1 MGSGLRGWVAG
12 TISVMTLVADL
23 LAALDAK
30 RVLTDPLRLH
40 IYGKDSGIQR
50 GDPTVVVL
58 PETPEEVIAMMR
70 IAAAHDIPVIPR
82 GAGTGLASGAIA
94 TGPAIMVALT
104 KMNRILEIDP
114 VGATAWVE
122 PGVVNLDL
130 SKETA
135 SLGLYFAPDPSSQ
148 SVSTIG
154 GNVATG
160 AGGPHCLAEG
170 TTIDHILAVELV
182 TTDAELVTV
191 GSAAPDPIGLDL
203 RAVVVGSEGTLGIVT
218 KVLVKLTPTPPE
230 TRTVL
235 AAFKKI
241 EQAASAVSAIIA
253 AGIVPAALEM
263 IDHEMLIALE
273 NFLHAGLP
281 VEAGGVLLADVS
293 GHPASVD
300 EELSTVQEIMV
311 AEGAFDVATASDDKQ
326 RAELWKGRKS
336 AFGAVTQMAPDYYLQ
351 DTSVPRTKLAEVV
364 QQIYEIAHRHDLV
377 MMNVF
382 HAGDGNLHPMIAFD
396 ASEPGVLDHVHQA
409 SEETLA
415 LCVEAGGTLSGEHG
429 IGLEKR
435 DLMRLIYTDVDL
447 DAQAIIKEAFDPDDR
462 CNPGKVLPAGSR
474 MSNR

>member
-1 MGSGLRGWVAG
+1 
-12 TISVMTLVADL
+12 MTLVADL
-23 LAALDAK
+23 QAALDAK
-30 RVLTDPLRLH
+30 RVLSDPLRLH

-50 GDPTVVVL
+50 GNPTVVVL
-58 PETPEEVIAMMR
+58 PETTEEVVSVMR
-70 IAAAHDIPVIPR
+70 IAADHGLPVVPR

-94 TGPAIMVALT
+94 TDPAVMVALT
-104 KMNRILEIDP
+104 RMNKILEIDAT
-114 VGATAWVE
+114 GATAWVE

-130 SKETA
+130 SKRTET
-135 SLGLYFAPDPSSQ
+135 LGLHFAPDPSSQ

-170 TTIDHILAVELV
+170 TTIDHVLAVEIV
-182 TTDAELVTV
+182 TGDGDVVLV

-203 RAVVVGSEGTLGIVT
+203 RAVVVGSEGTLGIIT
-218 KVLVKLTPTPPE
+218 KVLVKLTPNPLE
-230 TRTVL
+230 TMTVL
-235 AAFKKI
+235 AAFERI
-241 EQAASAVSAIIA
+241 EQAAAAVSAIIA
-253 AGIVPAALEM
+253 DGIVPAALEM
-263 IDHEMLIALE
+263 IDRQMLIALE

-281 VEAGGVLLADVS
+281 VQAGGVLLADIS
-293 GHPASVD
+293 GHPASVG
-300 EELSTVQEIMV
+300 EELEAVRKIMID
-311 AEGAFDVATASDDKQ
+311 EGAFDVATATDDAQ
-326 RAELWKGRKS
+326 RAELWRGRKS

-364 QQIYEIAHRHDLV
+364 GQVYEVARRHGLA

-415 LCVEAGGTLSGEHG
+415 LCVAAGGTLSGEHG

-435 DLMRLIYTDVDL
+435 DLMSMIYTDVDL
-447 DAQAIIKEAFDPDDR
+447 DAQAIIKEAFDPADR

-474 MSNR
+474 MVDG

>member
-1 MGSGLRGWVAG
+1 MASL
-12 TISVMTLVADL
+12 LADL
-23 LAALDAK
+23 EAALDAK
-30 RVLTDPLRLH
+30 RVLSDPLRLH

-50 GDPTVVVL
+50 GDPTVVVF
-58 PETPEEVIAMMR
+58 PETTEEVVEVMQIGK
-70 IAAAHDIPVIPR
+70 AHGFPVVPR

-94 TGPAIMVALT
+94 TVPSIMVALT
-104 KMNRILEIDP
+104 KMNRILNIDP
-114 VGATAWVE
+114 IGATAWVE
-122 PGVVNLDL
+122 AGVVNLDL
-130 SKETA
+130 SKETE
-135 SLGLYFAPDPSSQ
+135 SLGLHFAPDPSSQ

-170 TTIDHILAVELV
+170 TTIGHILAVEMV
-182 TTDAELVTV
+182 TADAEVV
-191 GSAAPDPIGLDL
+191 AIGSEAPDPIGLDL

-218 KVLVKLTPTPPE
+218 KVLVKLIPNPPE

-235 AAFKKI
+235 AAFEHI

-253 AGIVPAALEM
+253 NGIVPAALEM

-281 VEAGGVLLADVS
+281 VHAGGVLLADVS
-293 GHPASVD
+293 GHVASID
-300 EELSTVQEIMV
+300 AELEAVEEIMI
-311 AEGAFDVATASDDKQ
+311 AEGAFDVATASSEQQ

-336 AFGAVTQMAPDYYLQ
+336 AFGAVTQMAPNYYLQ
-351 DTSVPRTKLAEVV
+351 DTSVPRTRLVDTVEK
-364 QQIYEIAHRHDLV
+364 IYEIARRHGLV
-377 MMNVF
+377 MMNIF

-415 LCVEAGGTLSGEHG
+415 VCVEAGGTLSGEHG

-435 DLMRLIYTDVDL
+435 DLMPLIYTDVDL

-462 CNPGKVLPAGSR
+462 CNPGKVLPPGSR
-474 MSNR
+474 MTSRQ